1 MDHLGSVSEPSAAA
15 NAQPAREALAEL
27 LQTLVAASEAHACGG
42 QLLPF
47 ARACAAPP
55 CLPRIVVG
63 TSEAALPLN
72 LPLTDAHRAMLIS
85 SAGRSGV
92 GKSTS
97 TVPVVDLSVRKTWEL
112 LPHEFL
118 ITNSASWRAGVL
130 DPLLLHIK
138 EELECNEWIVD
149 AELYKLLL
157 YEARAQIDARMHAHA
172 LARSHTHTSA
182 QARTLSRTRMY
193 ADTHAHTPTRTNS
206 HSNSHTRISLR
217 TKSN

>member
-1 MDHLGSVSEPSAAA
+1 MLVLVDLKINPTLKKKTAGNNGQSRTDVSALPFDMDHLGSVSEPSAGA

-72 LPLTDAHRAMLIS
+72 LPLTDAQRAMLIS

-97 TVPVVDLSVRKTWEL
+97 TVPVVDLAVRKTWEL

-130 DPLLLHIK
+130 DPLLLRIK
-138 EELECNEWIVD
+138 VL
-149 AELYKLLL
+149 
-157 YEARAQIDARMHAHA
+157 
-172 LARSHTHTSA
+172 
-182 QARTLSRTRMY
+182 
-193 ADTHAHTPTRTNS
+193 
-206 HSNSHTRISLR
+206 
-217 TKSN
+217 